1 LEFSDK
7 AKKYWPNNWRPYNLA
22 GDAFDG
28 LGRGDEAEAAYIQ
41 TIKFNPSWWSSYDEI
56 SAFHLK
62 RKRTDLAEEAFQ
74 KGITKFPENV
84 TLLTHYAEH
93 LLASNQKEL
102 AFNYL
107 SKAHKVEP
115 KNIKLWT
122 LILGIEEYKND
133 PLVIEIKKIA
143 MDKIKE
149 NPSDQ
154 TLNKLKSS
162 LKEK

>member
-1 LEFSDK
+1 
-7 AKKYWPNNWRPYNLA
+7 
-22 GDAFDG
+22 
-28 LGRGDEAEAAYIQ
+28 
-41 TIKFNPSWWSSYDEI
+41 
-56 SAFHLK
+56 
-62 RKRTDLAEEAFQ
+62 
-74 KGITKFPENV
+74 V

-93 LLASNQKEL
+93 LLASYQKEL